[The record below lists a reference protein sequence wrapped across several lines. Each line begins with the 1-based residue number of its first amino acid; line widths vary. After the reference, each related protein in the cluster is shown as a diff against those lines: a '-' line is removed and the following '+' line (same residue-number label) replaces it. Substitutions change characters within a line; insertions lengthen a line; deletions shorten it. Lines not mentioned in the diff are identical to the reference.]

1 MSNELKFLNN
11 SVDYSEEYVIKN
23 VLYKYIET
31 YNMFLYNYNSKLN
44 LSDKD
49 SNIIIPNNNKKYYL
63 FIQKKNTKNT
73 TLFFFPDLIS
83 KKYFNDF
90 LLIKNT
96 IEEFFIECDIRF
108 DDNSYLL
115 EGYIY
120 ENEGKKHFL
129 ISDILF
135 KGDMLIECSYEYRFN
150 MIKDLFYKRISVMEN
165 INNLLSIGI
174 HNYISEDILP
184 IFLNNF
190 KWREQIICIEYINNF
205 EKNKKLLSQKNK
217 TSNNALKKVIKSK
230 ISDIYNVYNIDTNN
244 FEGYLYIN
252 TIKMSKYISSLF
264 KNNDVLKL
272 ECSFNTYFQ
281 KWQIDKTE

>member
-63 FIQKKNTKNT
+63 FIQKKNIKNT

-115 EGYIY
+115 EGYLY

-135 KGDMLIECSYEYRFN
+135 KGDTLVECQYEYRFN
-150 MIKDLFYKRISVMEN
+150 MIKDLFYKKISVKEK

-174 HNYISEDILP
+174 HNYINEDILP
-184 IFLNNF
+184 MFLNNF

-217 TSNNALKKVIKSK
+217 MNNKTLKKVIKSK
-230 ISDIYNVYNIDTNN
+230 ISDIYNVHNIDTNN
-244 FEGYLYIN
+244 FEGHLYIN
-252 TIKMSKYISSLF
+252 SIKMSKYISSLF
-264 KNNDVLKL
+264 KDSDTLKL
-272 ECSFNTYFQ
+272 QCSFNTYFQ